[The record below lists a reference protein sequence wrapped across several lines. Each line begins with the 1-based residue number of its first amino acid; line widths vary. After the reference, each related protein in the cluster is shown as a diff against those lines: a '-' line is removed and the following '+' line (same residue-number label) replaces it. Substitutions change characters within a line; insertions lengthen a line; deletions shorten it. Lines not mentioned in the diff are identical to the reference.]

1 MIDKAGLSSCLVN
14 VIQAADPED
23 ADDVAI
29 RTLLVSALR
38 DIGADL
44 TELLDDPAVT
54 AGPSLVNPAANRSGR
69 C

>member
-1 MIDKAGLSSCLVN
+1 MIDKASLTNYLLN
-14 VIQAADPED
+14 VIKAADPED

-44 TELLDDPAVT
+44 DELRDDPGAT
-54 AGPSLVNPAANRSGR
+54 AGAPLVNPTSNRSG
-69 C
+69 CC